1 MTSRFFQGSDSS
13 SESDEEELYSE
24 GEEAQPSV
32 EGSDDS
38 DSDEEESEDDDSSGS
53 SSDDEAGGASRFLRG
68 AESDESESDE
78 DKVTVVRSAKDK
90 RFEEA
95 EAVMRIIENAVKIND
110 WAVITSEFDKLLR
123 LVPALVTIL
132 DGRNPKNF
140 VKMLSEIEETANETY
155 EKQKVTAKVCV
166 ARDGVRNTKC

>member
-1 MTSRFFQGSDSS
+1 MSRFFQASDSS
-13 SESDEEELYSE
+13 SDSDEEELYSG
-24 GEEAQPSV
+24 GEEAAPSV
-32 EGSDDS
+32 EDSSEDDS
-38 DSDEEESEDDDSSGS
+38 EEESEEGSGEES

-95 EAVMRIIENAVKIND
+95 EAVMKIIENATKIND
-110 WAVITSEFDKLLR
+110 WAVISSEFDKLLR

-132 DGRNPKNF
+132 DGKNPKTII
-140 VKMLSEIEETANETY
+140 KMLSEMEETAGETY
-155 EKQKVTAKVCV
+155 EKQKVTAKVCLLRHDFDV
-166 ARDGVRNTKC
+166 KC